1 LPPFLWVLPSFFLP
15 ATLFWEWDGISSGWA
30 KVLKTP
36 LTAKNGELAL
46 ISKTQKRETRWS
58 LPFFMSV

>member
-46 ISKTQKRETRWS
+46 ISKRKNGRLAGVSRF
-58 LPFFMSV
+58 L